1 MKRPR
6 TIAAILLLSI
16 AFVCFISAPVLS
28 GGGDP
33 WDVDGDAPD
42 DGSGSDDGDGG
53 VDPFTDEET
62 DQIDDGYNPDWLSG
76 LAFGWT
82 YQFITYV
89 LGDEDTSSD
98 SMRVVEEESGGHVA
112 AQ

>member
-42 DGSGSDDGDGG
+42 DGSGSDDGGD
-53 VDPFTDEET
+53 DPFTDEES
-62 DQIDDGYNPDWLSG
+62 DQIDGGYNPDWLSG
-76 LAFGWT
+76 LVFGWT

-89 LGDEDTSSD
+89 IGDEDTSSD
-98 SMRVVEEESGGHVA
+98 SMREVEEVSSGSA
-112 AQ
+112 AAR